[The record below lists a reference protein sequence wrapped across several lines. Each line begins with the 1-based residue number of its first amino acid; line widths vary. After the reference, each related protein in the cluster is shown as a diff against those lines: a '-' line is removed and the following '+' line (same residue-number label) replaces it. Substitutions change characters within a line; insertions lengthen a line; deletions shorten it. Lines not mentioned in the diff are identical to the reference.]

1 MHGQQTTE
9 GTGGQGA
16 AGETVATPTRGD
28 ARERE
33 TAEIIEPGV
42 AHVEIAPGERT
53 ETAGHGL
60 LQVADDEA
68 GQRTSR

>member
-9 GTGGQGA
+9 GTGAQGA

-28 ARERE
+28 TRERG
-33 TAEIIEPGV
+33 TAETIEPGV
-42 AHVEIAPGERT
+42 AHVEIAPGEPT
-53 ETAGHGL
+53 ETEGHGL
-60 LQVADDEA
+60 LQVADDEE